1 MNSAQKLCLAVLAC
15 AAVQA
20 NASVITLQTAYSGA
34 GVQSSG
40 NAYRTTV
47 ETALLNQGTGYGTA
61 TLGSYDNV
69 SNSKLFGGTDSNI
82 AWKATIDF
90 AVAANQTT
98 STWSFR
104 TGVDFGYG
112 GSLFLDGVAVDTKSW
127 DMYWSN
133 SYTNSSQYFQYST
146 LLAAGN
152 HTLTIYGLERCC
164 DGAQQAQFKIG
175 NGNYTTFASTDGLN
189 PKVAAVPE
197 PATMASFALGLGLIA
212 GLRRRAR
219 RG

>member
-1 MNSAQKLCLAVLAC
+1 MNSARKLCLAILAC

-20 NASVITLQTAYSGA
+20 NASVITLQTAYSTA

-40 NAYRTTV
+40 SAYRNTV
-47 ETALLNQGTGYGTA
+47 ETALLNQGSGYGSA

-90 AVAANQTT
+90 NVAANQAA

-104 TGVDFGYG
+104 AGVDFGYG
-112 GSLFLDGVAVDTKSW
+112 GALFLDGVAVDTKSW
-127 DMYWSN
+127 DMYWGNNYNN
-133 SYTNSSQYFQYST
+133 SAQYFLYST
-146 LLAAGN
+146 KLGAGN
-152 HTLTIYGLERCC
+152 HTLAIYGLERCC

-175 NGNYTTFASTDGLN
+175 DGNYTTFASTDGLN

-197 PATMASFALGLGLIA
+197 PATIASFALGLGLIA
-212 GLRRRAR
+212 GLRRRGKRA
-219 RG
+219 